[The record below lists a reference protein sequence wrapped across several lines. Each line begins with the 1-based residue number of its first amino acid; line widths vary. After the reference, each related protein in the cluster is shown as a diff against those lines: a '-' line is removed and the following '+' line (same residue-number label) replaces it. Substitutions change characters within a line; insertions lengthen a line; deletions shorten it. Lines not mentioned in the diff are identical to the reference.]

1 MVLCHHCAMF
11 RRVIAGLILGPAL
24 LIGSFAWS
32 GYLALQTVFDEDRS
46 ATIARELLDND
57 AVTEQLAE
65 NIGVAIEA
73 ALPDEVPLTAEQV
86 DAAALAVLNDP
97 RVTNLVIDSF
107 GQTHR
112 SFLGLSDVPQTLDL
126 NPVAAVAREQIA
138 TISPDAAAAIPA
150 DTDWSV
156 ELPTERIPD
165 SSPVKDFLETSV
177 PYLAGISLVMVLLAF
192 LTTSDRP
199 SVLRRAAFWAIGTTA
214 FYLLLGYGVP
224 ALLRF
229 VFPDQ
234 AEIFAAL
241 IIALLRTTLVP
252 SIVLGGAGAALLIAS
267 WIWPEERRR
276 PQPRVVHQPAPQP
289 QPQYQ
294 TPMRQAAPTPP
305 PAQPTPPPA
314 QATPPPTTH
323 IAPARPQA
331 AAPPPQPVT
340 PPSTPVVPATP
351 PSNPAVPSDAT
362 VANDPAR
369 FDPFAPPPQPSPP
382 SDLPPAAANPSA
394 PPAGEF
400 PPPVVTGADAGP
412 PAAVSPPTEPPPF
425 RPTLPTRASP
435 AEPVSLP
442 SWTGDLSPSPDAT
455 PTGGVP
461 KARPPRWV
469 DGHGWVLDP
478 DDDRPIPPNA
488 RYVEGVGYIVPGP
501 PPRQ

>member
-1 MVLCHHCAMF
+1 MF

-46 ATIARELLDND
+46 ATIARELLDNEQ
-57 AVTEQLAE
+57 VREQLAA
-65 NIGVAIEA
+65 NIGTAIET

-112 SFLGLSDVPQTLDL
+112 SFLGLNDVPQTLDL

-138 TISPDAAAAIPA
+138 TISPDAANAIPA

-156 ELPTERIPD
+156 ELPTERIPN

-177 PYLAGISLVMVLLAF
+177 PYLAGISIVMALISFV
-192 LTTSDRP
+192 TTSDRP
-199 SVLRRAAFWAIGTTA
+199 SVLRRAAFWAMGTTA
-214 FYLLLGYGVP
+214 VYLLFGYGIP

-229 VFPDQ
+229 IFPDQ

-241 IIALLRTTLVP
+241 LTAVLRSTLVP
-252 SIVLGGAGAALLIAS
+252 SIVLAGVGAALLVAS
-267 WIWPEERRR
+267 WIWPDEPRRA
-276 PQPRVVHQPAPQP
+276 QPRVVHQPAPQP
-289 QPQYQ
+289 QPQYAQ
-294 TPMRQAAPTPP
+294 
-305 PAQPTPPPA
+305 PAQPMPRPAAAAAPA
-314 QATPPPTTH
+314 QPAPAPAPVPPPTTH
-323 IAPARPQA
+323 IAPARPQTS
-331 AAPPPQPVT
+331 APPHQPVT
-340 PPSTPVVPATP
+340 PPSTPVVRATP
-351 PSNPAVPSDAT
+351 PSNPVLPPDAT
-362 VANDPAR
+362 VANDPPA
-369 FDPFAPPPQPSPP
+369 FDPFAPPRQPASPIA
-382 SDLPPAAANPSA
+382 PAPSA
-394 PPAGEF
+394 DEF
-400 PPPVVTGADAGP
+400 PPPIVTGAESGP
-412 PAAVSPPTEPPPF
+412 PPTTAPPPEPPPF

-435 AEPVSLP
+435 SEPVSLP
-442 SWTGDLSPSPDAT
+442 AWTGDLSPTPDAT

-478 DDDRPIPPNA
+478 DDDRPVPPNA
-488 RYVEGVGYIVPGP
+488 RYVEGVGYVVPGP
-501 PPRQ
+501 PPRS

>member
-1 MVLCHHCAMF
+1 MF

-46 ATIARELLDND
+46 ATIARELLDNEK
-57 AVTEQLAE
+57 VRQQLAA
-65 NIGVAIEA
+65 NIGTAIET
-73 ALPDEVPLTAEQV
+73 ALPDEVPLSAEQV

-112 SFLGLSDVPQTLDL
+112 SFLGLNDVPQTLDL

-156 ELPTERIPD
+156 ELPTERIPN

-177 PYLAGISLVMVLLAF
+177 PYLAAISIVMVLISF

-199 SVLRRAAFWAIGTTA
+199 SVLRRAAFWAMGTTA
-214 FYLLLGYGVP
+214 VYLLLGYGIP

-229 VFPDQ
+229 VFSEQ

-241 IIALLRTTLVP
+241 LTAVLRSTLVP
-252 SIVLGGAGAALLIAS
+252 SIVLAAVGAALLVAS
-267 WIWPEERRR
+267 WIWPDERRQ
-276 PQPRVVHQPAPQP
+276 PQPRVAQQPAPQP
-289 QPQYQ
+289 QY
-294 TPMRQAAPTPP
+294 R
-305 PAQPTPPPA
+305 PAQPMPQPTPRAAAAPA
-314 QATPPPTTH
+314 PAPTPPPTTH

-331 AAPPPQPVT
+331 AAPPQQPVT

-351 PSNPAVPSDAT
+351 PSNPVVP
-362 VANDPAR
+362 PAAGH
-369 FDPFAPPPQPSPP
+369 DPFAPPP
-382 SDLPPAAANPSA
+382 AAPA
-394 PPAGEF
+394 PPAEEF
-400 PPPVVTGADAGP
+400 PPPIVTGAEAAAPAATPP
-412 PAAVSPPTEPPPF
+412 PASPPPTEPPPF

-435 AEPVSLP
+435 SEPVSLP
-442 SWTGDLSPSPDAT
+442 AWTGDLSPAPDAT

-478 DDDRPIPPNA
+478 DDDRPVPPNA
-488 RYVEGVGYIVPGP
+488 RYVEGVGYVVPGP
-501 PPRQ
+501 PPRT